1 MGLWSRFSQLD
12 IGAPRTKTRRL
23 LQMRFGGGPQ
33 IAPAA
38 SFDAA
43 GVYVLPDL
51 IRDYTA
57 MNSVVPPRL
66 IRSSAPPPAL
76 CIACSNSATL
86 RTG

>member
-1 MGLWSRFSQLD
+1 MGLWSHFSQLA
-12 IGAPRTKTRRL
+12 I
-23 LQMRFGGGPQ
+23 GGGPQ
-33 IAPAA
+33 TKPAA

-43 GVYVLPDL
+43 GVCVLSDVIP
-51 IRDYTA
+51 DYTA

-66 IRSSAPPPAL
+66 IRSSALPPAL